1 MISGNLTKRIF
12 TSVIAGA
19 ATLTL
24 TLYSAYT
31 FLALL
36 ALVTILAAREWIHI
50 GKHIYMDDNKARSL
64 FALSFI
70 PYFLPALLTLGW
82 LRFLPEDSA
91 ILVLVVLALVWTTD
105 IAAYAAG
112 RIFGGPKLIP
122 SISPNKTWAG
132 LLGAVIATTGVAL
145 TIAHK
150 LPYPLPSPYLLG
162 IGIAVIA
169 QVGDFFESWLKRKAN
184 LKDSGTLL
192 PGHGGILDRID
203 GLITAAPFFAALQY
217 VAMQAAS

>member
-12 TSVIAGA
+12 TGVIAGV

-24 TLYSAYT
+24 TFHSVYT

-36 ALVTILAAREWIHI
+36 ALITLLAAREWLHI
-50 GKHIYMDDNKARSL
+50 GKHIYTGNLKARRL
-64 FALSFI
+64 FALGFI
-70 PYFLPALLTLGW
+70 PYFAPALIALGW
-82 LRFLPEDSA
+82 LRFLPQDSA
-91 ILVLVVLALVWTTD
+91 ILVCIVLALVWTTD
-105 IAAYAAG
+105 IAAYATG
-112 RIFGGPKLIP
+112 RTFGGPKLAP
-122 SISPNKTWAG
+122 AISPNKTWAG
-132 LLGAVIATTGVAL
+132 LIGAILATTAVAFM
-145 TIAHK
+145 IASH
-150 LPYPLPSPYLLG
+150 LAYPLPSPYLLG

-169 QVGDFFESWLKRKAN
+169 QSGDFFESWLKRKAS

-217 VAMQAAS
+217 IAMQATS